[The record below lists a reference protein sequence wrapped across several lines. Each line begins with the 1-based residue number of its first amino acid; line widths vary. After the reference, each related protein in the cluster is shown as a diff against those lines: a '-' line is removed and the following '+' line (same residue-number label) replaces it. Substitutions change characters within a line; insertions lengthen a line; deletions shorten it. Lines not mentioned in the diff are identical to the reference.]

1 MKQSKTRRISS
12 KRRPNDVHP
21 PRQARQAAL
30 TDEWWSSWRR
40 ANALGWEYLDAVSGL
55 FRLNV
60 DALTSATRFMTP
72 FRPQ

>member
-1 MKQSKTRRISS
+1 MRPGSKPAITIGRCR
-12 KRRPNDVHP
+12 
-21 PRQARQAAL
+21 RQARQAAL
-30 TDEWWSSWRR
+30 TEEWWSSWRR

-55 FRLNV
+55 FRMNV